1 MLHPAVSLFLWG
13 LLAILA
19 QLLPAVALCA
29 YAAVCAAVA
38 LFLARGRLLRLLK
51 RSRYLLLALV
61 VAWPLWRGRLYS
73 GPSGTSLESIPS
85 AGGPET
91 MVTPKA

>member
-38 LFLARGRLLRLLK
+38 LLGKLRCLAASQTVKASANAWQGCKSSLN
-51 RSRYLLLALV
+51 ALITG
-61 VAWPLWRGRLYS
+61 L
-73 GPSGTSLESIPS
+73 
-85 AGGPET
+85 PE
-91 MVTPKA
+91 